1 MAGLIIG
8 NYSDFIIEYERELE
22 TLAALSTWLDQ
33 VLPKGIEAELKR
45 LMVLQRVVYALGGNT
60 KEMTPLYNE
69 VIDKCPA
76 RLKLAIE
83 QLILP
88 TMRGEG

>member
-1 MAGLIIG
+1 MILSLNTNGAI
-8 NYSDFIIEYERELE
+8 E

-33 VLPKGIEAELKR
+33 VLPKGIEAKLKR
-45 LMVLQRVVYALGGNT
+45 LMVLQRVVYALDGNT